1 VVGTLLAALV
11 TTRLPAGT
19 WSADLV
25 ASFFHGERITYG
37 VLAVLVGLVAG
48 GGALALTVSHTVEEP
63 ERTS

>member
-48 GGALALTVSHTVEEP
+48 GGALALTDSHTVEEP